1 MTNKWTTN
9 RRRHQRKW
17 RERTPSR
24 RNWKPSPNR
33 PQSQLSLID
42 DLRER
47 HRITCARALYRVFL
61 FSPIFMIR
69 HLVRV
74 CVCVCVRRCCF
85 FTAHRCRWRATGLV
99 FFSSSFWILFFV
111 CRLRFTTTTS
121 SSDHQGRRR
130 LRKGNVG
137 TCYRFSCFFF
147 AFGLAF
153 FFIFSTG
160 RFRNFSFQ
168 WKVDVE
174 SFFYL
179 VLPSFFFIDR
189 QVT

>member
-1 MTNKWTTN
+1 MTCVSAT
-9 RRRHQRKW
+9 
-17 RERTPSR
+17 E
-24 RNWKPSPNR
+24 SP
-33 PQSQLSLID
+33 
-42 DLRER
+42 
-47 HRITCARALYRVFL
+47 ARAHFTEFF
-61 FSPIFMIR
+61 FSLQSLWSAI
-69 HLVRV
+69 L
-74 CVCVCVRRCCF
+74 CVCVCVSVCVVVVFLRRTVADDEPPGWF
-85 FTAHRCRWRATGLV
+85 FFLHL
-99 FFSSSFWILFFV
+99 FESFFFV